1 LREGIWKFGYRGE
14 LSLQMATV
22 LELSVSISSTLEDS
36 SLEASL
42 STVRWLSG
50 SSSNYVLGTDVLNRT
65 GHLEKISNMDYDWI
79 GQL

>member
-1 LREGIWKFGYRGE
+1 
-14 LSLQMATV
+14 MTTV
-22 LELSVSISSTLEDS
+22 LELSVSISCGNATLEDS